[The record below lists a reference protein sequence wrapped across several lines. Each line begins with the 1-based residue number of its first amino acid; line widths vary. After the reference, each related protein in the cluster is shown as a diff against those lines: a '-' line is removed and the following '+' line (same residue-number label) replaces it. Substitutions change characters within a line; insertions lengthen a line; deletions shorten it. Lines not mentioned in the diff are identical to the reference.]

1 MEEQS
6 PTKQPPGQLELVER
20 FVNSL
25 HMHESH
31 EDEEAF
37 VSPAALRAWLA
48 ERDLISGDEEVT
60 EGDLRRAV
68 DVREGL
74 RALALA
80 NNGVE
85 LDTAA
90 VERLDR
96 AASRAGL
103 RVQSLAGLPRLEPD
117 AGGVDGA
124 LAALLGAVATSVADG
139 SWDRF
144 KACPRDCCQWAFYDN
159 SKNRSARWCDMASC
173 GNVEKARAYRQRKSR
188 MSQ

>member
-6 PTKQPPGQLELVER
+6 PAKQPPGQLELVER

-31 EDEEAF
+31 DDEEELG
-37 VSPAALRAWLA
+37 SPAALLAWLA
-48 ERDLISGDEEVT
+48 ERELISADEEVT

-85 LDTAA
+85 LDNAA

-103 RVQSLAGLPRLEPD
+103 RVQSLAGAPRLEPD

-124 LAALLGAVATSVADG
+124 LAALLGAVATSAADG
-139 SWDRF
+139 SWERF

-173 GNVEKARAYRQRKSR
+173 GNVEKARAYRQRKR
-188 MSQ
+188 AP

>member
-6 PTKQPPGQLELVER
+6 PAKQPPDRLELVER

-25 HMHESH
+25 HMHENR
-31 EDEEAF
+31 EDEEHF
-37 VSPAALRAWLA
+37 TSPDALRAWLA
-48 ERDLISGDEEVT
+48 ERDLISADEEVS
-60 EGDLRRAV
+60 EGDLRRAL

-80 NNGVE
+80 NNGEE
-85 LDTAA
+85 LDQAA
-90 VERLDR
+90 VESLDR

-103 RVQSLAGLPRLEPD
+103 RVQAFSGAPRLAPD

-124 LAALLGAVATSVADG
+124 LATLLAAVATSVADG
-139 SWDRF
+139 SWERF

-159 SKNRSARWCDMASC
+159 SKNRSAKWCDMASC
-173 GNVEKARAYRQRKSR
+173 GNVEKARRHRKRHTHSH
-188 MSQ
+188 S